1 MLRKSRTDAGAKRVK
16 YNEKV
21 DTRGKTHKENA
32 LLNNF
37 WANHKMEDIIN
48 LTVKELD
55 AKIAIW
61 IEKYEALQR
70 SRVKHWIWPSY
81 KYDPTPKIKKEKKV
95 NEKFNSS
102 FKNR

>member
-1 MLRKSRTDAGAKRVK
+1 MLRKTRTDVGTKRVK
-16 YNEKV
+16 YSAKI
-21 DTRGKTHKENA
+21 DITGKTHKENP

-48 LTVKELD
+48 LTIEELD

-61 IEKYEALQR
+61 IEKYEALQK
-70 SRVKHWIWPSY
+70 SRVKRWSWPSF
-81 KYDPTPKIKKEKKV
+81 KYDPTPKVKKEKKV
-95 NEKFNSS
+95 NRKFNSS